1 MDPCYPERKKLNHS
15 TPGWVEG
22 PEYFITICCE
32 DRRINSLCHPMI
44 GQIILN
50 SSRNLN
56 SKGIWQCELLLLMPD
71 HLHLLATFSGKKSM
85 EAVITLWKRWLVVH
99 TRVKF
104 QRGFFDH
111 RLRSVYSSCEK
122 WAYINLNPVRRG
134 LINDPLAWPYRWTQK
149 DLNLPRHASP

>member
-1 MDPCYPERKKLNHS
+1 
-15 TPGWVEG
+15 
-22 PEYFITICCE
+22 
-32 DRRINSLCHPMI
+32 MI
-44 GQIILN
+44 GQMILN
-50 SSRNLN
+50 SASNLN

-71 HLHLLATFSGKKSM
+71 HLHLLTSFSGKKSM

-111 RLRSVYSSCEK
+111 RIRSVYSSCQK

-134 LINDPLAWPYRWTQK
+134 LIDDPLSWPYRWTQK